1 MKRIAIALALSLALA
16 AAQAREA
23 PMVETGRVVLTT
35 ASGQDAVRAAIVA
48 GGAAHGWV
56 VTQEEPG
63 KLTLKYNKQGKLEV
77 VLDVLFDAKGYEIKY
92 VDSKGLNYAKTAEGT
107 TIHPTYN
114 RWVANL
120 VKAIGTVATAAAR

>member
-1 MKRIAIALALSLALA
+1 MKRIALALALSLTLLT
-16 AAQAREA
+16 AQAREV
-23 PMVETGRVVLTT
+23 PLVEMGRVVLTT

-48 GGAAHGWV
+48 GGASHGWV

-92 VDSKGLNYAKTAEGT
+92 VDSKNLNYAKTAEGT
-107 TIHPTYN
+107 MIHPTYN

-120 VKAIGTVATAAAR
+120 VKAIGQVAAAAH

>member
-1 MKRIAIALALSLALA
+1 MKRIALTLALSLAMV

-23 PMVETGRVVLTT
+23 PLVETGRVVLTT
-35 ASGQDAVRAAIVA
+35 ATGQDAVRAAIIS
-48 GGAAHGWV
+48 GGASHGWV

-63 KLTLKYNKQGKLEV
+63 KLTLKYNNQGKHEV

-120 VKAIGTVATAAAR
+120 VKAIGLVSSAAH